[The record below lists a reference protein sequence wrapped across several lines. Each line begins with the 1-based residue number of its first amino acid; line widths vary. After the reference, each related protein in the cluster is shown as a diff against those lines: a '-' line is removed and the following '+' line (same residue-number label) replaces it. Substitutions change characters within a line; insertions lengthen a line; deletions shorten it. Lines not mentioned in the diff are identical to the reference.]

1 MLHNVPLPAF
11 DDAAHPRD
19 HVELIEAASERV
31 DAFTKNRRDTIHNF
45 VVSDFAL
52 VGAAIRWLVDHRL
65 PCGDAFLEWGS
76 GFGVVTMLAAIE
88 GMDAVGIEV
97 EDDLIDQAHQ
107 LAEDFDIE
115 AEFVAGSFLP
125 DDRSVIESVI
135 QDFENVDIDS
145 PSAYE
150 TLGRSIDE
158 FDLIFAFPWP
168 GEQDYFAAVFDHFA
182 ADGALLLTYDGRN
195 QLRLQRRE

>member
-1 MLHNVPLPAF
+1 MLKNVPLPNF
-11 DDAAHPRD
+11 NDVSHPDDHL
-19 HVELIEAASERV
+19 ELIDEANERV

-45 VVSDFAL
+45 VVSDFEL
-52 VGAAIRWLVDHRL
+52 VGAAIQWLVENRI
-65 PCGDAFLEWGS
+65 PCGDSFLEWGS

-97 EDDLIDQAHQ
+97 ERDLIDQSRR
-107 LAEDFDIE
+107 LAEDFDID
-115 AEFVAGSFLP
+115 AEFVEGSFLP

-145 PSAYE
+145 PSAYDA
-150 TLGRSIDE
+150 LGKSIDE

-168 GEQDYFAAVFDHFA
+168 GEQGYFAAVFDHFA

>member
-1 MLHNVPLPAF
+1 MSHP
-11 DDAAHPRD
+11 DDHL
-19 HVELIEAASERV
+19 ELIEEANERV
-31 DAFTKNRRDTIHNF
+31 DAFTKNRRDTIRNF
-45 VVSDFAL
+45 VVSDFEL
-52 VGAAIRWLVDHRL
+52 VGAAIQWLVENRI
-65 PCGDAFLEWGS
+65 PCGDSFLEWGS

-97 EDDLIDQAHQ
+97 ERDLIDQSRR
-107 LAEDFDIE
+107 LAEDFDID
-115 AEFVAGSFLP
+115 AEFVEGSFLP

-145 PSAYE
+145 PSAYDA
-150 TLGRSIDE
+150 LGKSIDE

-168 GEQDYFAAVFDHFA
+168 GEQGYFAAVFDHFA

>member
-1 MLHNVPLPAF
+1 MLKNVSLPSFRDELPADEHF
-11 DDAAHPRD
+11 
-19 HVELIEAASERV
+19 ELIEEANSRV
-31 DAFTKNRRDTIHNF
+31 DAFTRNRRDTIHNF
-45 VVSDFAL
+45 VVSDFEL
-52 VGAAIRWLVDHRL
+52 VGAAIRWLVENRL
-65 PCGDAFLEWGS
+65 ACGESFLEWGS

-97 EDDLIDQAHQ
+97 EQDLIDQSRR
-107 LAEDFDIE
+107 LADDFDID
-115 AEFVAGSFLP
+115 AEFVEGSFLP
-125 DDRSVIESVI
+125 EDRSIIESI
-135 QDFENVDIDS
+135 IHDFENVDIDS

-150 TLGRSIDE
+150 RLGKSIDE

-168 GEQDYFAAVFDHFA
+168 GEQQYFAAIFDQFA